1 MRTNTKDGLPVTS
14 PRGLLN
20 RLNLRQILAQRF
32 VFFIRPGKTFHLS
45 ASPKNIAASLDPQ
58 IMPLSEAQREISDWS
73 IERKHFRASPFAPRY
88 LSSHKHQADILTLF
102 WWRLKYNMIGPR
114 GSPHGPICL
123 FVCSTYFWSFDVFVL
138 SSVRAFLLGVS
149 HNTSTPQCQPILI

>member
-14 PRGLLN
+14 PRGLLD

-32 VFFIRPGKTFHLS
+32 VFSIRPGKAFHLS
-45 ASPKNIAASLDPQ
+45 ASPKNIAAASLGPQ
-58 IMPLSEAQREISDWS
+58 IMPLWWRRGRSLIGPLNVNTSEHLHLHPDISHLTN
-73 IERKHFRASPFAPRY
+73 I
-88 LSSHKHQADILTLF
+88 KHQNLF

-149 HNTSTPQCQPILI
+149 HNTLTPQCQPILI